1 MTDTIRVVELAS
13 LDIPAA
19 YAGWLLAAMGATV
32 TRVGDLPAAGDDS
45 LALAAASLAQGKT
58 LVPRDS
64 LEAVLESADVLLCD
78 DREALVLAVGGLDV
92 LIARY
97 PRLVIGVHSIFGLDG
112 PYADIPATA
121 LDAQALSG
129 VAWALGEPD
138 RAPLSIPAGILEHQG
153 GAVLAAGTLA
163 ALTARE
169 RDGLGQVVDVALAD
183 VLASYVGGNS
193 RFYIHHGMAWHRNGR
208 RASSSGGAYPF
219 AILPCADGEV
229 CLCGRSRDE
238 WNRLVTVMGNPAWAA
253 DPRYQSLR
261 AMGRDYPDE
270 VDALVKPWLAQHD
283 MAELERLAIANN
295 LIMSPVRSI
304 ADVIATPGF
313 HADGFLH
320 DQDVAGR
327 KLTLPGLPFRAT
339 AARRDGER
347 DLASGL
353 LATDA
358 PPASTGPANRPLA
371 GMRVIDFGWV
381 WSAPWV
387 GTMLG
392 ELGAEVIKIEHGKRP
407 DTLRLSGKIFRDG
420 VLVEGSSTQMS
431 PMYHQVNHGK
441 LGVTLNAKEPR
452 AVELIRELIATSDLV
467 IENMSPGSLERS
479 GLGYELFRSV
489 NPRIVML
496 AMSAAGQFGVLAGM
510 RAYAPTMSS
519 FAGLEALV
527 GYPDEAPIGAL
538 NVGLG
543 DPNASVHGLLTAL
556 AALRRAR
563 ATGEGCYIDLSQVE
577 ALAGTLRPQIVA
589 TQIKGEQPT
598 PTGNRHP
605 HIAPHGIYPASGEDR
620 WLTLAAVNESAW
632 CSLATMVGLASD
644 KRFGDRASRLA
655 NVAELDAAMAAWTV
669 TQERDDLVARLRA
682 IGIAATPVL
691 SIDEMWRDPHFSA
704 RGVKHPVDIPG
715 YGTEEVFRGPWR
727 FSRMAPVIDRR
738 GPLPGEHNTQ
748 VFGGLLGLSDTTIAE
763 LSAAGVIA

>member
-1 MTDTIRVVELAS
+1 M
-13 LDIPAA
+13 
-19 YAGWLLAAMGATV
+19 
-32 TRVGDLPAAGDDS
+32 
-45 LALAAASLAQGKT
+45 
-58 LVPRDS
+58 
-64 LEAVLESADVLLCD
+64 
-78 DREALVLAVGGLDV
+78 
-92 LIARY
+92 
-97 PRLVIGVHSIFGLDG
+97 HSIFGLDG
-112 PYADIPATA
+112 PYADVPATA
-121 LDAQALSG
+121 LDAQALSS
-129 VAWALGEPD
+129 VAWALGDPD
-138 RAPLSIPAGILEHQG
+138 RVPLSIPPGILEHQG
-153 GAVLAAGTLA
+153 GAVLAAGSLA

-169 RDGLGQVVDVALAD
+169 RDGRGQVVDIALAD

-193 RFYIHHGMAWHRNGR
+193 RFYIHHGMEWHRNGR

-238 WNRLVTVMGNPAWAA
+238 WNRLVAVMGNPAWAS

-261 AMGRDYPDE
+261 AMGRDYPEE

-304 ADVIATPGF
+304 ADVLATPGF
-313 HADGFLH
+313 HADGFLSA
-320 DQDVAGR
+320 QDVQGR
-327 KLTLPGLPFRAT
+327 TLTLPGLPFRAT
-339 AARRDGER
+339 AARREEEH
-347 DLASGL
+347 DLAGGL
-353 LATDA
+353 LATKA
-358 PPASTGPANRPLA
+358 PPASAGPADRPLA

-441 LGVTLNAKEPR
+441 LGITLNAKEPR

-496 AMSAAGQFGVLAGM
+496 AMSAAGQFGELAGM

-527 GYPDEAPIGAL
+527 GYPDEPPIGAL

-543 DPNASVHGLLTAL
+543 DPNASVHGLLAAL
-556 AALRRAR
+556 AAMRRAR

-577 ALAGTLRPQIVA
+577 ALAGTLRSQFVSA
-589 TQIKGEQPT
+589 QTTGAQPS

-605 HIAPHGIYPASGEDR
+605 HIAPHGIYPASGRDR
-620 WLTLAAVNESAW
+620 WLTLTAVDEPAW
-632 CSLATMVGLASD
+632 RSLAGITGLASD
-644 KRFGDRASRLA
+644 DRFDTSERRLA
-655 NVAELDAAMAAWTV
+655 NVAALDDALGAWTA
-669 TQERDDLVARLRA
+669 TQERDDLVASLRA
-682 IGIAATPVL
+682 IGVAATPVL
-691 SIDEMWRDPHFSA
+691 SINEMWRDPHFAA
-704 RGVKHPVDIPG
+704 RGVKHPVEIPG
-715 YGTEEVFRGPWR
+715 YGAEDVFRGPWR
-727 FSRMAPVIDRR
+727 FSRMVPVIDRR

-748 VFGGLLGLSDTTIAE
+748 VLGGLLGLSDATIAE
-763 LSAAGVIA
+763 LSEAGVIA